1 MDDYSDKE
9 ILDALDAAGVDNW
22 EGYGYAMDRLEEFD
36 GDRLAALRAAGVD
49 NWGGYG
55 YAMDILEE
63 ND

>member
-22 EGYGYAMDRLEEFD
+22 
-36 GDRLAALRAAGVD
+36 
-49 NWGGYG
+49 GGYG